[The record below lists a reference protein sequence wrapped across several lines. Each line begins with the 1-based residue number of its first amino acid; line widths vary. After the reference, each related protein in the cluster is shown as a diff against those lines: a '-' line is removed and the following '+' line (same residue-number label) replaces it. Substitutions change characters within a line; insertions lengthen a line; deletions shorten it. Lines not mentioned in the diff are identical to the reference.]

1 MIRAVSLLSL
11 VFLLFSCG
19 DTYSEEEKN
28 EFDRKIERFLEKKK
42 IKYVRSSSG
51 LYYKIVDPGEGE
63 LIKLKDRVR
72 FTYKGTF
79 LNGKVF
85 DEKKE
90 PVEFDVQSLIGA
102 WKEVMLYLRPGGKAF
117 IVSPPQLGYG
127 EHDLDGIPPN
137 SILVFELEVKSVI

>member
-1 MIRAVSLLSL
+1 MIRFLSIL
-11 VFLLFSCG
+11 FLGIILASCT
-19 DTYSEEEKN
+19 TYSEDEKN
-28 EFDRKIERFLEKKK
+28 EFDERIEKYLKKKK
-42 IKYVRSSSG
+42 IKCKRSSSG

-63 LIKLKDRVR
+63 LIKLKDRVQ

-85 DEKKE
+85 DEQTE

-117 IVSPPQLGYG
+117 LVTPPQLGYG
-127 EHDLDGIPPN
+127 EHDLDDIPPN
-137 SILVFELEVKSVI
+137 SVLVFELEVKSVR

>member
-1 MIRAVSLLSL
+1 MIRFLSIL
-11 VFLLFSCG
+11 FLGIILAACT
-19 DTYSEEEKN
+19 TYSEDEKN
-28 EFDRKIERFLEKKK
+28 EFDERIEKYLNKKK
-42 IKYVRSSSG
+42 IKCKRSSSG

-63 LIKLKDRVR
+63 LIKLKDRVQ

-85 DEKKE
+85 DEQTE

-117 IVSPPQLGYG
+117 LVTPPQLGYG
-127 EHDLDGIPPN
+127 EHDLDDIPPN
-137 SILVFELEVKSVI
+137 SVLVFELEVKSVR

>member
-1 MIRAVSLLSL
+1 MIRTVSLLSL

-19 DTYSEEEKN
+19 DTYSEDEKN
-28 EFDRKIERFLEKKK
+28 EFDRKIERFLKKK
-42 IKYVRSSSG
+42 EIKYVRSSSG

-85 DEKKE
+85 DERKD
-90 PVEFDVQSLIGA
+90 PVEFDVQTLIGA

-137 SILVFELEVKSVI
+137 SILVFELEVKSVL